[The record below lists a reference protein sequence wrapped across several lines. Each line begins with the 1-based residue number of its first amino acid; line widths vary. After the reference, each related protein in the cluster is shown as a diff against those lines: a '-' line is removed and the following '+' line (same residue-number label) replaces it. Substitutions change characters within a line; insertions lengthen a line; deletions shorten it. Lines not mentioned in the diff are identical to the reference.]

1 MCSND
6 LSLGVEDKSINRIDV
21 REMNELTYANNGL
34 RLIDTTCTP
43 TTTDGEGEEDCRR
56 EMVHNDIVKLK
67 ATTIGSLMG
76 P

>member
-34 RLIDTTCTP
+34 RLIDTRCTP
-43 TTTDGEGEEDCRR
+43 TTDGEGEEDCRR
-56 EMVHNDIVKLK
+56 EMAHNDIVKLK
-67 ATTIGSLMG
+67 ATIGSLMG